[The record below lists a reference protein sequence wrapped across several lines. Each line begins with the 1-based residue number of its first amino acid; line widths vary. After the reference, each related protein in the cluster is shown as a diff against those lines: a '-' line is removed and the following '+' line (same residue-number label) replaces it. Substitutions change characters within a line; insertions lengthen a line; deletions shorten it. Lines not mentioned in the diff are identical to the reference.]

1 MAEESRGRSLR
12 PRDKGNVLV
21 LGQKTP
27 ILPSIE
33 AVAADADP
41 VKKKK
46 NKTKKRTKTKT
57 KTKTEA
63 SNIHSVDG
71 FDDTQKGKG
80 IQLTSTTQTV
90 AVKFEPGPLS
100 SSYDYRSR
108 SRSRS
113 RSSSPSKRAIKSTA
127 DMVHLSPRI
136 EVVARKKAAG
146 YGYTLEDSV
155 ARLWDRC
162 KEQPSI
168 DISKMEHVSSRD
180 LPFVERTL
188 DSALSH
194 AADCFDD
201 NVHESQWIT
210 KVIAPILLQLEQT
223 APFNSPSRAPGN
235 DAIRLLDIRDTI
247 ISPDDLVPASTK
259 ELYKDLD
266 KKIGLALGLC
276 LDYTTKKKVDER
288 YTSINQTEA
297 WTKYAPLF
305 LNIEVKKTN
314 SPVDPVVQLG
324 AWTAAEFLKRAE
336 HGWDMTRPALGL
348 AIEGHAWRL
357 HVVVAKEFDAEDEDG
372 NQVKDFKLACIG
384 PTTLGTTED
393 EEGLQKLF
401 ANLCHIVGWARTEF
415 LQWFE
420 REVVQPLM

>member
-1 MAEESRGRSLR
+1 MESFTRPLVPPKRKRRDLVFDILHAASVQPEQRADDVAAWASKWQPTPPPPPNHPRKRRRVLRAITGNNCTNTMSAASDDKRDQKAAAEMAEESRGRSLR

-235 DAIRLLDIRDTI
+235 DAIRLLDMWV
-247 ISPDDLVPASTK
+247 SLVPQF
-259 ELYKDLD
+259 
-266 KKIGLALGLC
+266 
-276 LDYTTKKKVDER
+276 V
-288 YTSINQTEA
+288 
-297 WTKYAPLF
+297 
-305 LNIEVKKTN
+305 
-314 SPVDPVVQLG
+314 
-324 AWTAAEFLKRAE
+324 
-336 HGWDMTRPALGL
+336 
-348 AIEGHAWRL
+348 
-357 HVVVAKEFDAEDEDG
+357 
-372 NQVKDFKLACIG
+372 
-384 PTTLGTTED
+384 
-393 EEGLQKLF
+393 
-401 ANLCHIVGWARTEF
+401 
-415 LQWFE
+415 
-420 REVVQPLM
+420 